1 MTNWPDLPSP
11 IRVLAGTDLGR
22 AWEVFER
29 FEALHHGMSICN
41 PMSEADL
48 DALVRALQ
56 PRPGLRVIDLA
67 CGHGEL
73 LLRLAAGAPI
83 AGVGVDL
90 SPWALARAA
99 REAEQR
105 DLDAHI
111 EWWLAD
117 AEDLAGDATRDV
129 ASALGA
135 SWIWGGYAGTAR
147 ALAGFVR
154 PGGTVVVGDLYR
166 RPGVDPADVEHYG
179 DVPTRDELDAAFE
192 AAGLEPTSEIETTA
206 ESWNDYQRRIA
217 ASADAWVASH
227 PGPAAEEYRADAA
240 AWAAAHP
247 RDPELVGWTVR
258 TGRKR

>member
-1 MTNWPDLPSP
+1 MTRPGLPPS
-11 IRVLAGTDLGR
+11 IRVLPGTDLER

-41 PMSEADL
+41 PMAERDVDDL
-48 DALVRALQ
+48 VAALD

-73 LLRLAAGAPI
+73 LLRLAARAPI
-83 AGVGVDL
+83 EGVGVDL

-99 REAEQR
+99 GEAAR
-105 DLDAHI
+105 CGLDDRL

-117 AEDLAGDATRDV
+117 AEDLAGDATHDI

-135 SWIWGGYAGTAR
+135 SWIWDGYAGTAR

-154 PGGTVVVGDLYR
+154 PGGTVVVADLYR

-179 DVPTRDELDAAFE
+179 QVPTHAELDAAFE
-192 AAGLEPTSEIETTA
+192 AAGLELAAEIETTTG
-206 ESWNDYQRRIA
+206 SWNDYQRRIA
-217 ASADAWVASH
+217 ESADAWVAMH

-247 RDPELVGWTVR
+247 RDPELVGWSVR
-258 TGRKR
+258 IGRKR